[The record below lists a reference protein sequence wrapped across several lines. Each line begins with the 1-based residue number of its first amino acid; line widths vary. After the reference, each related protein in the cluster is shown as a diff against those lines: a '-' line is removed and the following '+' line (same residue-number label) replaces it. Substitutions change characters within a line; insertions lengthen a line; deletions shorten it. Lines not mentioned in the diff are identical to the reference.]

1 MAALKSS
8 QLGFVPPS
16 FPGSAVRGRNGYE
29 NYGAI
34 RTKPGRSDSIP
45 AISFSCSDKI
55 ASWNVL
61 GLQGALLEGLFEP
74 VYLDGVVIGGV
85 EGTEGMRERM
95 QQELQRALYGRM
107 ASLTGKRNP

>member
-8 QLGFVPPS
+8 ELGAVPPIAQ
-16 FPGSAVRGRNGYE
+16 GAAVRGRNGYE

-55 ASWNVL
+55 ASWNVV
-61 GLQGALLEGLFEP
+61 GLQGALMSDIVDP

-85 EGTEGMRERM
+85 EKEGGLRMRMRREVD
-95 QQELQRALYGRM
+95 RALHDRVVRLQGR
-107 ASLTGKRNP
+107 